1 MADFSIKRN
10 DLLPVLEA
18 ILKDA
23 NDNPVDLT
31 DATDVVFHMREED
44 GETLKIDG
52 VAGTFGA
59 NRATGKVIYAWRWL
73 DPDFDTDTSGLFL
86 AEFEVTW
93 TGGKIQTFPSR
104 GYISIQ
110 IVDDLS

>member
-1 MADFSIKRN
+1 MSDFTIKRN
-10 DLLPVLEA
+10 DLLPTLEA

-23 NDNPVDLT
+23 DGNPVDLT
-31 DATDVVFHMREED
+31 DATDVVFHMREEE
-44 GETLKIDG
+44 GAGLKIDG
-52 VAGTFGA
+52 VAASFDA
-59 NRATGKVIYAWRWL
+59 NPATGKVIYAWRTNGNK
-73 DPDFDTDTSGLFL
+73 DTDTSGLFL

-93 TGGKIQTFPSR
+93 TGGKIQTFPSQ

>member
-1 MADFSIKRN
+1 MADFTIKRN

-23 NDNPVDLT
+23 DDNPVDLT
-31 DATDVVFHMREED
+31 DATGVVFHMREE
-44 GETLKIDG
+44 ETAGLKIEDG
-52 VAGTFGA
+52 SASIDS
-59 NRATGKVIYAWRWL
+59 NPQTGKVSYPWVSNGVK
-73 DPDFDTDTSGLFL
+73 DTDTSGLFL
-86 AEFEVTW
+86 GEFEVTW
-93 TGGKIQTFPSR
+93 TGGKIQTFPSQ

>member
-1 MADFSIKRN
+1 MADFTIKRN

-23 NDNPVDLT
+23 NNEPVDLT
-31 DATDVVFHMREED
+31 DATGVVFHMREEE
-44 GETLKIDG
+44 GEALKIDG

-59 NRATGKVIYAWRWL
+59 NRATGKVIYAWVSNGTK
-73 DPDFDTDTSGLFL
+73 DTDTSGLFL
-86 AEFEVTW
+86 GEFEVTW
-93 TGGKIQTFPSR
+93 TGGKIQTFPSK
-104 GYISIQ
+104 GYITVE